1 VTKTDSDPAKDT
13 KAVPFA
19 RKRNQYRNLAL
30 QGSAELAVPNADS
43 VPVSDF
49 YVAITDDAPTL
60 RRPGTS
66 EKKLLSAATI
76 SELVDERGQA
86 PVDLVV
92 MDDSCIDL
100 SFRLPDA
107 TLPELRQ
114 IIENELQ
121 FRSPFSEEA
130 SYWFWVGEEQEDGKW
145 RARAA
150 VILKNRVQEALDLL
164 AQAEIPI
171 GMVRRS
177 TNEVE
182 FAARPEWA
190 GHENNTNSL
199 SLTKHL
205 PVALKLSLVGAVIFC
220 VSAIALM
227 ISDSMTRS
235 AVSQE
240 AAIARTALSQQAQ
253 SAAGVQK
260 LDQSLQLATDKLA
273 MTGKLSELLPDGVWL
288 DQLIIDDDTVT
299 LAGFAPSAAEI
310 TQMLTTLPELTDIR
324 FASPVTRDNSQS
336 LERFRIA
343 ATLTGAAP

>member
-1 VTKTDSDPAKDT
+1 VTKSDSDPAKDT

-30 QGSAELAVPNADS
+30 QGSAELVVPCADS
-43 VPVSDF
+43 VPVSDY
-49 YVAITDDAPTL
+49 YVAITNDAPTL
-60 RRPGTS
+60 RRPHSS
-66 EKKLLSAATI
+66 ETKLLSAQTI
-76 SELVDERGQA
+76 SELVDQRGQA

-121 FRSPFSEEA
+121 FRSPFSENA
-130 SYWFWVGEEQEDGKW
+130 SYWFWTGEEQEDGRW
-145 RARAA
+145 RARAS
-150 VILKNRVQEALDLL
+150 VVLKNRVQEALDLL
-164 AQAEIPI
+164 SQAEIPV

-177 TNEVE
+177 SPEVE
-182 FAARPEWA
+182 FAARPAWA
-190 GHENNTNSL
+190 GHEANTKSL
-199 SLTKHL
+199 SITKNL
-205 PVALKLSLVGAVIFC
+205 PAALKLSLLGAAVYC
-220 VSAIALM
+220 ASAIALLV
-227 ISDSMTRS
+227 SDSLTRS
-235 AVSQE
+235 DVAQQ
-240 AAIARTALSQQAQ
+240 AATARATLSQQAQ

-260 LDQSLQLATDKLA
+260 LDQSLQLATEKLA
-273 MTGKLSELLPDGVWL
+273 ITGKLSQLLPEGVWL

-299 LAGFAPSAAEI
+299 LAGFGPSAAEI